1 MSRLP
6 VPTDEDFRAES
17 IRFLKTCAA
26 YCTCPNGWHFIWSA
40 FKASG
45 RRRSVYFQQP
55 MLEKLLAPVLSGGVR
70 RILIAGSADAG
81 ILSVLAS
88 IFGARVDY
96 FAIDICAAP
105 LQELR
110 DHASR
115 KGLSLR
121 CLQTSLQDFVLQET
135 FDLVFV
141 HNTMYFLKPQEVG
154 RVLRQLGQGMHAN
167 SWMVCGMRYERHPAG
182 LSGTDPAKFAAATRA
197 MISATYADCP
207 DLIRLI
213 DPHVDAYAAT
223 HCLGG
228 FHRYEP
234 AEFEAILEAAGY
246 VTLDRC
252 TDTLTPAATLNHSST
267 NSDVLSEVLLVELR
281 AGRTGTRNRGQSGAN
296 A

>member
-1 MSRLP
+1 MSHFP

-17 IRFLKTCAA
+17 ARFLKTCAA
-26 YCTCPNGWHFIWSA
+26 HCTCPNGWHFIWSA

-45 RRRSVYFQQP
+45 RRRSIYFQQP
-55 MLEKLLAPVLSGGVR
+55 LLEKMLAPVLSDGAN

-96 FAIDICAAP
+96 FAIDLCAAP

-110 DHASR
+110 DHALR
-115 KGLSLR
+115 TGLSLR
-121 CLQTSLQDFVLQET
+121 CLQTSLQDFVPQET

-141 HNTMYFLKPQEVG
+141 HNTMYFLKPQEAG
-154 RVLRQLGQGMHAN
+154 RVLRQLGWGMHAN
-167 SWMVCGMRYERHPAG
+167 SWMACGMRYERHPAG
-182 LSGTDPAKFAAATRA
+182 LCGTDPAQFAAATRA
-197 MISATYADCP
+197 MIRATYADRP
-207 DLIRLI
+207 DLVRLI

-228 FHRYEP
+228 FYRYEP
-234 AEFEAILEAAGY
+234 AEFEAILKAAGY
-246 VTLDRC
+246 ATVDRC

-267 NSDVLSEVLLVELR
+267 NSDVLSELLLVELR
-281 AGRTGTRNRGQSGAN
+281 AGRTGTRHREPGGAN